1 MTGRIVVFDRAGA
14 ADGGDVGAAPSWLVD
29 RDAYRAVVVDDVREP
44 DRWAELLAAGAAG
57 DVELLDR
64 SGDQLAGW
72 RKRYAPAGE
81 EVGEPAV
88 RWVCYPWRRAVV
100 RVLAPPHF
108 NLLRLDR
115 NRNKITLAEQE
126 RFRRVGV
133 AVVGL
138 SVGHVIA
145 HTLVLEGLCGRI
157 ALADFDEIELS
168 NLNRIPASL
177 LDLGVNKAVSAAR
190 RIAEIDPYLPVR
202 ILPGGAVREE
212 FDVLFDGI
220 DVLVEECDSLDV
232 KLTVRAEAR
241 RRRVPVLMETS
252 DLGLLDVERFDLDPD
267 RPMLHGLVR
276 DLSADTL
283 RGLSTEEKIPYV
295 MSIIDA
301 AQVSARMAASLIEVE
316 RTVSTWPQLGGDVIL
331 GGATVAAAVRRLVLG
346 PELGSGRV
354 RVALDDVLDRL
365 APPEQP
371 RPVDKSIVGRP
382 DPGAETDL
390 GRRLAAAAS
399 LAPSAG
405 NMQPWA
411 LHWSSPVMRV
421 GQDHSRKQSVLDVG
435 ARGAFVAIGAAVES
449 MCVLATGEGRAVDVR
464 MTPNDVDGLV
474 ELQVGAPERRAD
486 QKDITLMAM
495 LSRRVTNR
503 RRAEGSVPLSDRR
516 CDKLRAAAGRH
527 GVELSVLRTPDELQA
542 YGQLL
547 GRSDRIRFVAARLQA
562 DLVGELRWGH
572 EPPAQRATGLEVATL
587 ELNPADRAKLL
598 VSTRADVMAWVRAWD
613 LGSAL
618 TEPAV
623 MTITASSAVIAL
635 HTPRHDREGFIE
647 GGRAL
652 QRLWLTATSDG
663 LAVQPVSPAWLYARE
678 ESGYAALFDD
688 ERHHHEVAQA
698 DTAMNELLRLG
709 NDALIIVLRLSEV
722 GKPSA
727 TSGRLPLDHVFRT
740 ERVQP

>member
-1 MTGRIVVFDRAGA
+1 M
-14 ADGGDVGAAPSWLVD
+14 GDVPSWLVD

-44 DRWAELLAAGAAG
+44 DRLAELLAAGAAG

-64 SGDQLAGW
+64 SEDQLAGW
-72 RKRYAPAGE
+72 GKRYAPAGE
-81 EVGEPAV
+81 EVGEPTF
-88 RWVCYPWRRAVV
+88 RWVCYPWRRAAV

-108 NLLRLDR
+108 DLLRLDR

-145 HTLVLEGLCGRI
+145 HTLALEGLCGRLT
-157 ALADFDEIELS
+157 LADFDEIELS

-202 ILPGGAVREE
+202 ILPGGAVRET
-212 FDVLFDGI
+212 FDALFDGI

-232 KLTVRAEAR
+232 KLTVREEAR
-241 RRRVPVLMETS
+241 QRRVPVLMETS

-267 RPMLHGLVR
+267 RPMLHGLVG

-295 MSIIDA
+295 MAIIDA
-301 AQVSARMAASLIEVE
+301 SQVSARMAASLIEVE

-346 PELGSGRV
+346 SELGSGRV

-371 RPVDKSIVGRP
+371 RPVDKSFVGRP

-405 NMQPWA
+405 NTQPWA
-411 LHWSSPVMRV
+411 LHWSAPLMRV

-435 ARGAFVAIGAAVES
+435 ARGALVAIGAAVES

-464 MTPNDVDGLV
+464 MTPNDDDGLV
-474 ELQVGAPERRAD
+474 ELQVGAPERNAD
-486 QKDITLMAM
+486 KSDITLTAM

-503 RRAEGSVPLSDRR
+503 RRAEGSAPLSDRR
-516 CDKLRAAAGRH
+516 CDNLRAAAGRH
-527 GVELSVLRTPDELQA
+527 SVEVSVLRTPDELHA
-542 YGQLL
+542 YGHLL
-547 GRSDRIRFVAARLQA
+547 GRSDRVRFVAARLQA

-572 EPPAQRATGLEVATL
+572 EPAAQRATGLEVATL
-587 ELNPADRAKLL
+587 ELDPADRAKLL
-598 VSTRADVMAWVRAWD
+598 VSTRADVMAWVRTWD

-623 MTITASSAVIAL
+623 KTITASSAVIAL
-635 HTPRHDREGFIE
+635 HTPRHDREAFIE

-663 LAVQPVSPAWLYARE
+663 LAVQPVSPVWLYARE

-698 DTAMNELLRLG
+698 DTAMSELLRLG
-709 NDALIIVLRLSEV
+709 TDALIIVLRVSEAA
-722 GKPSA
+722 KPSG
-727 TSGRLPLDHVFRT
+727 TSGRLPLDHVFWT
-740 ERVQP
+740 ERVHP